1 MMEYDFSGRAVIVT
15 GASRGIGLATAREF
29 HRAGAMVAL
38 AARSVDTLN
47 DIVRELGDRAIAVPT
62 DVTDADAVERL
73 VGSTVA
79 AFGRLDFAINNA
91 SGGGIPP
98 TPLAEVPIHA
108 YDSSIATSLRS
119 VFLSMRFEIPAM
131 LANGGGAIVNMS
143 STAGLQG
150 IGGLAGYVSSKHGII
165 GLTKSAAIDYAAQ
178 GIRIN
183 AIAPGPIATRPAQGK
198 SETGN
203 RVTNSVP
210 MHRVGNVAECAE
222 AMMWLC
228 SDGAG
233 FVTGTTLSV
242 DGGMLAGMSAYRS

>member
-1 MMEYDFSGRAVIVT
+1 MIGYDFAGRVVIVT
-15 GASRGIGLATAREF
+15 GASKGIGAATARAF

-38 AARSVDTLN
+38 ASRSADKL
-47 DIVRELGDRAIAVPT
+47 REIAGDLGDRAIAVPT
-62 DVTDADAVERL
+62 DVTDADAIEQLVEA
-73 VGSTVA
+73 TVTE
-79 AFGRLDFAINNA
+79 FGRLDFAINNA
-91 SGGGIPP
+91 GGGGIPP
-98 TPLAEVPIHA
+98 TPLAEVPIRA
-108 YDSSIATSLRS
+108 YDNSIATSLRS

-150 IGGLAGYVSSKHGII
+150 IGGLAGYVTAKHGII
-165 GLTKSAAIDYAAQ
+165 GLTKSAAIDYAAK

-183 AIAPGPIATRPAQGK
+183 AIAPGPIATRPVQSDSGT
-198 SETGN
+198 SS

-210 MHRVGNVAECAE
+210 MHRVGNVAECAD

-228 SDGAG
+228 SDASG

-242 DGGMLAGMSAYRS
+242 DGGMLAGMSAYR